1 MNRTERRDATEP
13 DDPITERAAEPMRDV
28 SHTHPHAARGTVNRP
43 FERGPVVAADGG
55 ERNAVPR
62 TSEDERSESSGSKR
76 EAYDPEG
83 EVDEENEAADRM
95 KDVSHTPP
103 HDDGESADRVF
114 ERGGEYR
121 AVESEE

>member
-1 MNRTERRDATEP
+1 MNRTDRHDATQP
-13 DDPITERAAEPMRDV
+13 DDPTTERASTPMRDV

-55 ERNAVPR
+55 ER
-62 TSEDERSESSGSKR
+62 
-76 EAYDPEG
+76 EAYDAEE
-83 EVDEENEAADRM
+83 EVDEENETADRM

-121 AVESEE
+121 TVESEE